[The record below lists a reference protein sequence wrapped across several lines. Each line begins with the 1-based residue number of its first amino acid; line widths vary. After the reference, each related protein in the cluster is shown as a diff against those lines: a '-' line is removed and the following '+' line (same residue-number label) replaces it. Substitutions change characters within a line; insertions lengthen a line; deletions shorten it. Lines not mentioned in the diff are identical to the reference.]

1 MLSPP
6 PGCRLTCGEA
16 AASTTPFPPP
26 PPLYFGLS
34 AIDLWETVQLYHGKG
49 RKVPVTE
56 SVWENAS
63 WAFFNATFGGTMSE
77 AVFREAAAIEFK
89 ASVFEKDSF
98 GALTHRHSKEELD
111 HIADPANP
119 QS

>member
-1 MLSPP
+1 M
-6 PGCRLTCGEA
+6 
-16 AASTTPFPPP
+16 
-26 PPLYFGLS
+26 
-34 AIDLWETVQLYHGKG
+34 
-49 RKVPVTE
+49 PVTE

-98 GALTHRHSKEELD
+98 GALTQQGGAQICEAFLKTLD